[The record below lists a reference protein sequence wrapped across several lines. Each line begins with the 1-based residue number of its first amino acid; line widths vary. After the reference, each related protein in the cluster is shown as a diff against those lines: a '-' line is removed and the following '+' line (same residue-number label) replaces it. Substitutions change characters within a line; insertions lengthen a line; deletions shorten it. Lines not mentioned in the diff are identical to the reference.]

1 MTFSDEQLLDY
12 VLDLLE
18 PAAAAEVEAAC
29 AADPALAARVE
40 ALRGE
45 QDALAGA
52 LEAHAPPAGLE
63 ERLIGALREQPLNPA
78 ERRFRWGRV
87 LAVAAALLVA
97 ALVGLRSY
105 RADAPR
111 RQLIQR
117 ARLSELHALGLAPA
131 KEDS

>member
-18 PAAAAEVEAAC
+18 PGAAEEVEAAC
-29 AADPALAARVE
+29 AADAELAARVE
-40 ALRGE
+40 ALRAE

-52 LEAHAPPAGLE
+52 LEPFAAPADLE
-63 ERLIGALREQPLNPA
+63 ERLVGALREQPLTPS

-87 LAVAAALLVA
+87 LAVAAALLLA
-97 ALVGLRSY
+97 TLVGLRSY

-117 ARLSELHALGLAPA
+117 ARLSELHALGLAPQE
-131 KEDS
+131 EDS

>member
-18 PAAAAEVEAAC
+18 PAAKGELEAAC
-29 AADPALAARVE
+29 AADPELAARVE
-40 ALRGE
+40 QLRAEQGALRG
-45 QDALAGA
+45 ALGA
-52 LEAHAPPAGLE
+52 APVAPSDLE
-63 ERLIGALREQPLNPA
+63 ERLVAGLRAQPLRPN

-87 LAVAAALLVA
+87 AAAAAALLLA
-97 ALVGLRSY
+97 ALFGLRSY

-117 ARLSELHALGLAPA
+117 ARVSELHALGLAA
-131 KEDS
+131 EENS